1 MEIKPS
7 FLHLFL
13 QPRDPKTHYFMFFN
27 YKLYIMYC
35 IYYMLYI
42 FILYI
47 LYYMLYI
54 IYYIL
59 YIIYYL
65 LCIIYNILYI
75 IYNILYIIYYI
86 SYIIYF
92 STFLSPFLGDFWT
105 SDVSYTPWTP
115 NIILFEPL
123 IVIFNHLGGF
133 GLVFRFL
140 KNEPFLSGGIF
151 PFPTLLTRY
160 RQSEFARFFE
170 LCFGHSK
177 WPQTNYNPI

>member
-1 MEIKPS
+1 MKKSERGGQGGQGKAKIAQKKG
-7 FLHLFL
+7 HLTQKRPKIADEGVL
-13 QPRDPKTHYFMFFN
+13 EPPKHPRNKYINDILYL
-27 YKLYIMYC
+27 LYI
-35 IYYMLYI
+35 IYI
-42 FILYI
+42 ILYI
-47 LYYMLYI
+47 LYH
-54 IYYIL
+54 IL
-59 YIIYYL
+59 YIIYH
-65 LCIIYNILYI
+65 
-75 IYNILYIIYYI
+75 I
-86 SYIIYF
+86 SYTF
-92 STFLSPFLGDFWT
+92 QHFLSPFLGDFWT

-170 LCFGHSK
+170 LCFGHSR
-177 WPQTNYNPI
+177 WPQTTYYPIQYMLRT

>member
-1 MEIKPS
+1 MEKSERGVRGGQGKAKIAQKKG
-7 FLHLFL
+7 HLTPKRPKIADEGVL
-13 QPRDPKTHYFMFFN
+13 EPPKHPRNKYINDILYL
-27 YKLYIMYC
+27 LYI
-35 IYYMLYI
+35 IYI
-42 FILYI
+42 ILYI
-47 LYYMLYI
+47 LYH
-54 IYYIL
+54 IL
-59 YIIYYL
+59 YIIYH
-65 LCIIYNILYI
+65 
-75 IYNILYIIYYI
+75 I
-86 SYIIYF
+86 SYTF
-92 STFLSPFLGDFWT
+92 QHFLSPFLGDFWT

-170 LCFGHSK
+170 LCFGHLK
-177 WPQTNYNPI
+177 WPQTTYYPIQYMLCI